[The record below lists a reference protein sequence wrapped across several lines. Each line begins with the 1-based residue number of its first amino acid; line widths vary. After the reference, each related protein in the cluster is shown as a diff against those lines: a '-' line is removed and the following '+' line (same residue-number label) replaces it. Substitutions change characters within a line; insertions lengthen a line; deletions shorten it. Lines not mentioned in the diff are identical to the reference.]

1 MKVSRNQLNSISII
15 IPCYNESLEVLN
27 DTVKVIFETLE
38 KKEVEFEIIVV
49 NDGSKI
55 EFDQSDILLPV
66 EVIQHI
72 RNKGYGS
79 SLKTGI
85 KNAQYEWIGIT
96 DADGTYPN
104 HLFGELID
112 QSEGMDMVIGAR
124 KWADISRARKIP
136 KKILTSFA
144 CFLSG
149 QRIPDLN
156 SGMRIFKKELAVQ
169 FWNLLPKGFSFT
181 STITLGALTND
192 YEVFFYEINYFKR
205 IGKSSI
211 SPINDTI
218 VFFTLVTRLA
228 LYFNPKKVFVP
239 MSLVFMI
246 LAVLRGIRDYQLVGS
261 LGGLCLILFF
271 FSFQFFFFGL
281 IAEIINKTRRFLVV
295 NKNI

>member
-1 MKVSRNQLNSISII
+1 MIFSQPITSISII
-15 IPCYNESLEVLN
+15 VPCYNESLKVLN
-27 DTVKVIFETLE
+27 DTVTVISKTLD
-38 KKEVEFEIIVV
+38 KKGLDFEIIIV
-49 NDGSKI
+49 NDGSN
-55 EFDQSDILLPV
+55 EGFEASDLHVPV
-66 EVIQHI
+66 KVITHLA
-72 RNKGYGS
+72 NKGYGA

-85 KNAQYEWIGIT
+85 KNAQYDWIGIT

-112 QSEGMDMVIGAR
+112 KAEGMDMVIGAR
-124 KWADISRARKIP
+124 KWEDISWTRKVP
-136 KKILTSFA
+136 KRILTSFA
-144 CFLSG
+144 SFLSG
-149 QRIPDLN
+149 QKIPDLN

-192 YEVFFYEINYFKR
+192 HEVAFYEINYFKR

-211 SPINDTI
+211 SPIQDTI

-239 MSLVFMI
+239 MSLVFMLFAI
-246 LAVLRGIRDYQLVGS
+246 LRGIRDYQLVGS

>member
-1 MKVSRNQLNSISII
+1 LIKAKKIDSISII
-15 IPCYNESLEVLN
+15 IPCYNESIEVLN
-27 DTVKVIFETLE
+27 DTISVIHKTLE
-38 KKEVEFEIIVV
+38 RKGLKFEIIVV
-49 NDGSKI
+49 NDGSI
-55 EFDQSDILLPV
+55 EDILETDLDV
-66 EVIQHI
+66 SVNLLTHDT
-72 RNKGYGS
+72 NKGYGS

-85 KNAQYEWIGIT
+85 KNAEYDWIGIT

-112 QSEGMDMVIGAR
+112 RAEGMDMVIGAR
-124 KWADISRARKIP
+124 KWADISWTRKIP

-144 CFLSG
+144 SFLSG
-149 QRIPDLN
+149 EEIPDLN
-156 SGMRIFKKELAVQ
+156 SGMRIFKKDLAAQ

-192 YEVFFYEINYFKR
+192 NEVAFYEINYFKR

-211 SPINDTI
+211 SPIQDTI

-239 MSLVFMI
+239 TSIIFML
-246 LAVLRGIRDYQLVGS
+246 LAVLRGVRDYRLEGS

-281 IAEIINKTRRFLVV
+281 IAEIINKTRRFIVS

>member
-1 MKVSRNQLNSISII
+1 MYKGKKIAAV
-15 IPCYNESLEVLN
+15 IPCYNEAIEVLN
-27 DTVKVIFETLE
+27 ETVSVIHKTLE
-38 KKEVEFEIIVV
+38 SKGVSFEIIVV
-49 NDGSKI
+49 NDGSKKSI
-55 EFDQSDILLPV
+55 KESSIHTPIKLLHH
-66 EVIQHI
+66 QT
-72 RNKGYGS
+72 NKGYGS

-85 KNAQYEWIGIT
+85 KNAQYDWIGIT

-104 HLFGELID
+104 HLFDELID

-124 KWADISRARKIP
+124 KWADISWTRKIP
-136 KKILTSFA
+136 KRLLTSFA
-144 CFLSG
+144 SFLSN
-149 QRIPDLN
+149 QNIPDLN

-181 STITLGALTND
+181 STITMGALTND
-192 YEVFFYEINYFKR
+192 HEVAFYEINYFKR

-211 SPINDTI
+211 SPIQDTI
-218 VFFTLVTRLA
+218 VFFTLATRLA

-239 MSLVFMI
+239 MSLVFMLFAI
-246 LAVLRGIRDYQLVGS
+246 LRGVRDYYLVGS

-281 IAEIINKTRRFLVV
+281 IAEIINKTRRFIVG

>member
-1 MKVSRNQLNSISII
+1 MNNSSFSSISII
-15 IPCYNESLEVLN
+15 VPCYNESLDVLN
-27 DTVKVIFETLE
+27 STVSVIFDALD
-38 KKEVEFEIIVV
+38 KKGVHFEIIVV
-49 NDGSKI
+49 NDGSN
-55 EFDQSDILLPV
+55 ESFDEIQIKTPV
-66 EVIQHI
+66 KLIQHSTN
-72 RNKGYGS
+72 RGYGA

-85 KNAQYEWIGIT
+85 KHAQYDWIGIT

-104 HLFGELID
+104 HLFGDLID
-112 QSEGMDMVIGAR
+112 RAEGMDMVIGAR
-124 KWADISRARKIP
+124 KWADISWTRKVP

-144 CFLSG
+144 SFLSG
-149 QRIPDLN
+149 QKIPDLN
-156 SGMRIFKKELAVQ
+156 SGMRIFKRELAVQ

-192 YEVFFYEINYFKR
+192 YEVAFYPINYFKR

-211 SPINDTI
+211 SPIQDTI

-228 LYFNPKKVFVP
+228 LYFNPKKVFIP
-239 MSLVFMI
+239 MSMVFML
-246 LAVLRGIRDYQLVGS
+246 LAILRGIRDYQLVGS

>member
-1 MKVSRNQLNSISII
+1 MTQSKPQAISII
-15 IPCYNESLEVLN
+15 VPCYNESMDVLN
-27 DTVKVIFETLE
+27 HTVSVIHETLE
-38 KKEVEFEIIVV
+38 KKGIAFEIIVV
-49 NDGSKI
+49 NDGSKETPDKSQI
-55 EFDQSDILLPV
+55 HIPV
-66 EVIQHI
+66 QLIHHPV
-72 RNKGYGS
+72 NKGYGA

-85 KNAQYEWIGIT
+85 KHARYDWIGIT

-112 QSEGMDMVIGAR
+112 KAAGMDMVIGAR
-124 KWADISRARKIP
+124 KWADISWSRKIP
-136 KKILTSFA
+136 KRILTSFA
-144 CFLSG
+144 SFLSG
-149 QRIPDLN
+149 QKIPDLN

-192 YEVFFYEINYFKR
+192 HEVAFYEINYFKR

-239 MSLVFMI
+239 MSMVFMV
-246 LAVLRGIRDYQLVGS
+246 LAILRGIRDYQLVGS

>member
-1 MKVSRNQLNSISII
+1 MS
-15 IPCYNESLEVLN
+15 
-27 DTVKVIFETLE
+27 
-38 KKEVEFEIIVV
+38 FEIIVV
-49 NDGSKI
+49 NDGSKFSFEQNQI
-55 EFDQSDILLPV
+55 HVPVKLL
-66 EVIQHI
+66 HHGT
-72 RNKGYGS
+72 NKGYGA

-85 KNAQYEWIGIT
+85 KHAQFDWIGIT

-104 HLFGELID
+104 HFFGELID
-112 QSEGMDMVIGAR
+112 RAEGMDMVIGAR
-124 KWADISRARKIP
+124 KWADISWTRKIP

-144 CFLSG
+144 SFLSG
-149 QRIPDLN
+149 QEIPDLN

-192 YEVFFYEINYFKR
+192 YEVAFYEINYFKR

-211 SPINDTI
+211 SPINDTL

-239 MSLVFMI
+239 MSLVFML
-246 LAVLRGIRDYQLVGS
+246 LAILRGIRDYQQVGS

-281 IAEIINKTRRFLVV
+281 IAEIINKTRRFIVG

>member
-1 MKVSRNQLNSISII
+1 LTTQKPTSISII
-15 IPCYNESLEVLN
+15 VPCYNESLDVLN
-27 DTVKVIFETLE
+27 QTVSVIYETLD
-38 KKEVEFEIIVV
+38 KKGMAFEIIVV
-49 NDGSKI
+49 NDGSRNSFEEKEI
-55 EFDQSDILLPV
+55 HIPV
-66 EVIQHI
+66 KLIHHSV
-72 RNKGYGS
+72 NKGYGS
-79 SLKTGI
+79 TLKTGI
-85 KNAQYEWIGIT
+85 KNAKYDWIGIT

-112 QSEGMDMVIGAR
+112 KADGMDMVIGAR
-124 KWADISRARKIP
+124 KWADISWTRKIP

-144 CFLSG
+144 SFLSG
-149 QRIPDLN
+149 QNIPDLN
-156 SGMRIFKKELAVQ
+156 SGMRIFKKELAIQ

-192 YEVFFYEINYFKR
+192 HEVAFYEINYFKR

-211 SPINDTI
+211 SPIQDTV

-239 MSLVFMI
+239 MSMVFML
-246 LAVLRGIRDYQLVGS
+246 LAILRGIRDYQVVGS

>member
-1 MKVSRNQLNSISII
+1 MTKSSIKGISII
-15 IPCYNESLEVLN
+15 VPCYNESSDVLN
-27 DTVKVIFETLE
+27 HTVSVIYETLE
-38 KKEVEFEIIVV
+38 KKGVDFEIIVV
-49 NDGSKI
+49 NDGSK
-55 EFDQSDILLPV
+55 ENFDKTQINTPV
-66 EVIQHI
+66 KLIHHAT
-72 RNKGYGS
+72 NKGYGS

-85 KNAQYEWIGIT
+85 KNAQFDWIGIT

-112 QSEGMDMVIGAR
+112 RADEMDMVIGAR
-124 KWADISRARKIP
+124 KWADISWTRKVP
-136 KKILTSFA
+136 KRILTSFA
-144 CFLSG
+144 SFLSG
-149 QRIPDLN
+149 QKIPDLN

-192 YEVFFYEINYFKR
+192 YEVAFYEINYFKR

-239 MSLVFMI
+239 MSLVFML
-246 LAVLRGIRDYQLVGS
+246 LAILRGIRDYRLEGA

-281 IAEIINKTRRFLVV
+281 IAEIINKTRRFIVG

>member
-1 MKVSRNQLNSISII
+1 MIKSNQITSISII
-15 IPCYNESLEVLN
+15 VPCYNESLVVLN
-27 DTVKVIFETLE
+27 ETVSSIYETLE
-38 KKEVEFEIIVV
+38 KKEVEFEIIIV

-55 EFDQSDILLPV
+55 EFDQSDISMDV
-66 EVIQHI
+66 KVIQHI

-79 SLKTGI
+79 SLKSGI
-85 KNAQYEWIGIT
+85 KNAQYSWIGIT

-112 QSEGMDMVIGAR
+112 QAEGMDMVIGAR
-124 KWADISRARKIP
+124 KWADISWTRKIP
-136 KKILTSFA
+136 KRLLTSFA
-144 CFLSG
+144 SFLSG
-149 QRIPDLN
+149 QEIPDLN
-156 SGMRIFKKELAVQ
+156 SGMRIFKKDLALQ

-181 STITLGALTND
+181 STITIGALTND
-192 YEVFFYEINYFKR
+192 NEVSFFEIDYYKR

-211 SPINDTI
+211 SPIQDTI

-239 MSLVFMI
+239 ASMVFML
-246 LAVLRGIRDYQLVGS
+246 LAILRGIRDYRLEGS
-261 LGGLCLILFF
+261 LGGLTLILFF

-281 IAEIINKTRRFLVV
+281 IAEIINKTRRFIVS